1 MQSFKYCTGTYL
13 YLDRV
18 GIFIRRSP
26 FCGCLCARQR
36 EEAWTFI
43 GWLLTA
49 SHHSMSVFCL
59 LLYRTHLHIAMV
71 TIIGS
76 RSWMRDILIRDMAD
90 CHLQFW
96 GISIFFLIS
105 VQQQVFG
112 KVKWFSGES
121 SVAHT
126 FSFMFTRWRWIFE
139 NYLSIRFVFSTA
151 HKNAALS
158 AIQQGPI
165 KLVLH
170 KHQPGGKHFPFWH
183 FFILHKKKHRELENH
198 TQTP

>member
-18 GIFIRRSP
+18 GILIRRSP

-49 SHHSMSVFCL
+49 SRHSMSVFFVFVSNPSAHWL
-59 LLYRTHLHIAMV
+59 RSLGRDHGWEIYWSAIWQIAIGNFGEYQYLY
-71 TIIGS
+71 
-76 RSWMRDILIRDMAD
+76 
-90 CHLQFW
+90 
-96 GISIFFLIS
+96 IS
-105 VQQQVFG
+105 VQQVFG

-126 FSFMFTRWRWIFE
+126 FSFMFSCWRLIFE

-183 FFILHKKKHRELENH
+183 FFILQKKPTELENH
-198 TQTP
+198 TKTP